1 MAVLVFGLQEHQ
13 FCDGT
18 LHGAVITAHDA
29 GFLKMEAG
37 FVTSHLYAASHTLT
51 DIDDCY
57 AAHRGFLEKLDEPR
71 FLRSI
76 AAAVTA
82 EDDATQ
88 VRHIEEVAH
97 HVLLDAREEREHHNI
112 GIQCRVRNHR
122 TRIVGFEDVVRME
135 VELDASVAK

>member
-1 MAVLVFGLQEHQ
+1 MAILVFGLQEHQ
-13 FCDGT
+13 FGDGT

-51 DIDDCY
+51 DINDCHT
-57 AAHRGFLEKLDEPR
+57 AHRGFLEKLDEPR
-71 FLRSI
+71 LLRSI

-88 VRHIEEVAH
+88 VGHIEEVAH

-112 GIQCRVRNHR
+112 WI
-122 TRIVGFEDVVRME
+122 
-135 VELDASVAK
+135 